1 MPVHLVRQI
10 TAGQDLR
17 PTSGTPQGGAVAG
30 SAAVPADLPGDHR
43 WITAD
48 PCRDLLELQTL
59 GQAPGDLLPIEQ
71 GQHLPYGGILFPPK
85 TKIKYFDRLNSS
97 LASVTLLLGSG

>member
-1 MPVHLVRQI
+1 MTGLS
-10 TAGQDLR
+10 A
-17 PTSGTPQGGAVAG
+17 PTGAVAG

-48 PCRDLLELQTL
+48 LGRDLLELQTL